1 MNDICV
7 SNSYNELMYLFFSL
21 LSLNFLWVLWYFFLK
36 NLNPQKI
43 NVPLSLHLLTFLQIK
58 WNKTRIDLIFTKL
71 RGHTISSMYPE
82 KELCKSMITF
92 LYNFV
97 RGVRTIFS
105 NIRRENDDT
114 EISKYHPSKL
124 SKSILE
130 ELCCYK

>member
-7 SNSYNELMYLFFSL
+7 SNSYNELMYLFFFIITK
-21 LSLNFLWVLWYFFLK
+21 LSLSVVVFFWE

-82 KELCKSMITF
+82 KELCKSMITL

-105 NIRRENDDT
+105 NIQRGIDT
-114 EISKYHPSKL
+114 TKIL
-124 SKSILE
+124 SFQAL
-130 ELCCYK
+130 